1 VPVDRTA
8 ELARELAPVLA
19 LLAGT
24 DAECGR
30 IIAVARRDAE
40 QTGERAREQAAALAA
55 DARRRARAV
64 QDAAV
69 EQVLASARAEADQAV
84 RSAAAQAS
92 RRRAAF
98 TDSQADQLATLAVGL
113 LRGTP

>member
-1 VPVDRTA
+1 VPADRTG
-8 ELARELAPVLA
+8 ELASELAPVLA
-19 LLAGT
+19 MLAGT
-24 DAECGR
+24 DAECDH
-30 IIAVARRDAE
+30 IITVARRDAE
-40 QTGERAREQAAALAA
+40 QMGERAREQAAALAA

-64 QDAAV
+64 QDAAM
-69 EQVLASARAEADQAV
+69 EQAIAAARAQADQKV

-98 TDSQADQLATLAVGL
+98 TDSQADRLATLAVGL